1 MSLRLELYSLI
12 TILAVI
18 LIIINI
24 LRKGR
29 MNIKY
34 SIVWLVA
41 FGGLFICIIIPGL
54 LPKITKLL
62 GFGLASNM
70 IIVAFIAILIF
81 INISL
86 TIIISG
92 LNEKVRFML
101 RKEKYEERHDHNTR
115 ISGGLRSENNCKR
128 LLQTV

>member
-1 MSLRLELYSLI
+1 MSSRLMLYS
-12 TILAVI
+12 
-18 LIIINI
+18 IIIIFIVIMIILNI

-34 SIVWLVA
+34 SIIWLFA
-41 FGGLFICIIIPGL
+41 FGSLFICLLIPGL

-62 GFGLASNM
+62 GFGLSSNM
-70 IIVAFIAILIF
+70 IIVCFIAILIF

-92 LNEKVRFML
+92 LNEKVRL
-101 RKEKYEERHDHNTR
+101 LIQEVSLLKNGSEENEK
-115 ISGGLRSENNCKR
+115 K
-128 LLQTV
+128 

>member
-1 MSLRLELYSLI
+1 MSVKLQLYSLI
-12 TILAVI
+12 AIFLVI
-18 LIIINI
+18 LIVINI
-24 LRKGR
+24 LKKGR

-34 SIVWLVA
+34 SIIWLFA
-41 FGGLFICIIIPGL
+41 FGMLFFSILIPGL

-70 IIVAFIAILIF
+70 IIVAFMVILIF

-92 LNEKVRFML
+92 LNEKVRLLIQEVSLLKMEVKKNGE
-101 RKEKYEERHDHNTR
+101 KE
-115 ISGGLRSENNCKR
+115 
-128 LLQTV
+128 

>member
-1 MSLRLELYSLI
+1 MSLKLQMYSLI
-12 TILAVI
+12 AIFFVI
-18 LIIINI
+18 LVIVNI

-34 SIVWLVA
+34 SIVWLFA
-41 FGGLFICIIIPGL
+41 FGILFIGILIPGL
-54 LPKITKLL
+54 LPKITELL
-62 GFGLASNM
+62 GFGLTSNM

-92 LNEKVRFML
+92 LNEKVRLLIQEISML
-101 RKEKYEERHDHNTR
+101 KMEVKKNGEKE
-115 ISGGLRSENNCKR
+115 
-128 LLQTV
+128 